1 MEGCRQYDLNLP
13 YPEVSGGPDPNTVV
27 LLQEDYAGIISEMSA
42 VNQYMF
48 QYLLLSENNYSF
60 AEALKCIADNE
71 AWHKQLLGR
80 AIVRL
85 GGTPILAATN
95 TYWCANY
102 ISYDQDPRRMIL
114 ANINVEYAAI
124 YNYRWHIQMTSN
136 DSVKRLLERI
146 ILDEELHIRLFSE
159 MQSALQQEMMP

>member
-1 MEGCRQYDLNLP
+1 MECQQYNLNLP
-13 YPEVSGGPDPNTVV
+13 YPEVSGEPDPETVV

-48 QYLLLSENNYSF
+48 QYLLLSENSYPFS
-60 AEALKCIADNE
+60 EALKCIADNE
-71 AWHKQLLGR
+71 AWHKELLGR

-95 TYWCANY
+95 TYWCANF

-114 ANINVEYAAI
+114 VNINIEFAAI
-124 YNYRWHIQMTSN
+124 YNYRWHIQLTSN
-136 DSVKRLLERI
+136 DSVKQLLERI
-146 ILDEELHIRLFSE
+146 ILDEELHIRLFTQ
-159 MQSALQQEMMP
+159 MQTALNNDLR